1 MKEMVKQKTV
11 SHVARSSGC
20 TFQKLALA
28 LGGGREADQHQHS
41 SGNQVTKPS
50 APAIDPFSH
59 EQWVNLLGVCETAC
73 NWKIREEAK
82 THRSTF
88 ERDRAI
94 LFTLLDTGARA
105 NKFCSI
111 RFQDLNSTRAN
122 QPAVS
127 HGLCRPQ
134 PALHLL
140 GPGDNECILT
150 KIMFSAIL

>member
-20 TFQKLALA
+20 TSQKLALA
-28 LGGGREADQHQHS
+28 LGGGREAGQHQHS

-82 THRSTF
+82 TDRSTF

-94 LFTLLDTGARA
+94 LFTLLDTG
-105 NKFCSI
+105 
-111 RFQDLNSTRAN
+111 TRAN